1 MFPAVQN
8 YQSYKVNLP
17 MNETFD
23 PAKVKQRSNLLDDG
37 FIFVPRSEKQGKD
50 GTSAERVAEFLAM
63 VEDRQDLSPKTMA
76 QYRYHFQVFLSYWTL
91 DDLRELDR
99 ENAEKLLGLIYMLP
113 KNARRISELRDL
125 NGFELLQKN
134 EIIGSE
140 VIARRT
146 AKKIVNLLSTFFSW
160 AQSRGYVDENPFHRL
175 RVRKAL
181 CNDRRYQ
188 FSSNDLVLIFSMS
201 DYQRGK
207 FLHSYYYWLP
217 LLLRF
222 TGARLNELCQL
233 YKQDLVYVDGMWGI
247 VICARHTG
255 QRLKN
260 DSSTRFIPLHPALIS
275 RGFIEFVKSRSDER
289 VFSELPLVN
298 GYYSHNASKWFA
310 RRRESLGLGKGRD
323 AHSFRHTFVD
333 ELKQS
338 GTPIEV
344 IQELVGH
351 SSNSVTTAVYS
362 RSYKPEV
369 LLNALSHLDDSHV
382 APIRPYSDYL
392 A

>member
-1 MFPAVQN
+1 MFPAVQ
-8 YQSYKVNLP
+8 SHKVKLP
-17 MNETFD
+17 MNETFV
-23 PAKVKQRSNLLDDG
+23 PANIKHRSNFLNDG
-37 FIFVPRSEKQGKD
+37 FAFVPRSQKQGRD

-63 VEDRQDLSPKTMA
+63 VEARQDLSPKTIA
-76 QYRYHFQVFLSYWTL
+76 QYRYHLQVFLSFWIL

-99 ENAEKLLGLIYMLP
+99 ENAEEFLCLIYMLP
-113 KNARRISELRDL
+113 KNAQRISSLRDFS
-125 NGFELLQKN
+125 GFELLKQN
-134 EIIGSE
+134 EIVGSE
-140 VIARRT
+140 AISRRT

-233 YKQDLVYVDGMWGI
+233 YKQDLVYVDGIWGI
-247 VICARHTG
+247 MICARHTG

-260 DSSTRFIPLHPALIS
+260 DSSTRFIPLHPALVS
-275 RGFIEFVKSRSDER
+275 RGFIEFVKSRRNER

-382 APIRPYSDYL
+382 AAIRPYSDYL